1 MKAETDQAKIASLKR
16 REAGTLLELGQRDK
30 ALAVAASL
38 TEGPSPSPG
47 DFAFLADMFARS
59 GKWRRAEE
67 SFILAHR
74 FCLEAGKG
82 EKAESL
88 AAGPLFLLAEA
99 RGDHRRCIE
108 VAPTGLLR
116 SRALRLSGEGAHPPP
131 AIPETSPWRELFLLE
146 QVHSGGDPAVLSGI
160 LDSWK
165 AGEAEWRWRILYEGA
180 MLAHA
185 SGNSMKQWRL
195 YFRITGRKVLDP
207 RYLKERKL
215 LKALI

>member
-1 MKAETDQAKIASLKR
+1 MKAETDMAKIASLKR
-16 REAGTLLELGQRDK
+16 REAGTLLELGQRTE
-30 ALAVAASL
+30 AVAVAASL

-47 DFAFLADMFARS
+47 DFAFLADMLACS

-67 SFILAHR
+67 NFIRAHR
-74 FCLEAGKG
+74 LCLETGKE

-99 RGDHRRCIE
+99 RGDHRRCME

-116 SRALRLSGEGAHPPP
+116 GRALRLSGEPPP
-131 AIPETSPWRELFLLE
+131 PSSMPETSPWRELFLLE
-146 QVHSGGDPAVLSGI
+146 QVHSGKDPAVLTGI
-160 LDSWK
+160 LDHWK

-185 SGNSMKQWRL
+185 SGCSMKQWRL
-195 YFRITGRKVLDP
+195 YFRITSRKVLDP
-207 RYLKERKL
+207 RYFQERKR